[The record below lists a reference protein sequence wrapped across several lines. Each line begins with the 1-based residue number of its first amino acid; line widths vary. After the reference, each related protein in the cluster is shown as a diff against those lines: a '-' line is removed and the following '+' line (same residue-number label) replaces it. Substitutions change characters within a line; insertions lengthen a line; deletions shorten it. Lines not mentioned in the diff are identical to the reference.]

1 MSHKSEAEYIANTHN
16 TARFFTEHRQVG
28 MVLLVA
34 VAVWGWYG
42 YAHMPKRKDPIIPV
56 RVAVASTSWP
66 GATAEEVEQLVS
78 RPVEQTMAQNPFI
91 KAPTAADFGIRS
103 ISFPGLSLVYV
114 QLGDN
119 VSDTK
124 KQFADINLKLNALN
138 SKLPQGAGPIQFN
151 SDFGDTAA
159 MMLTVASPPAN
170 SIDIALRAASIQR
183 AIEQTRAA
191 EPKNT
196 RQPRISIVSAFP
208 TSVAAGVM
216 REAFTAVILGGVEN
230 RTISDPHFFEGSG
243 FIGVDVTSKLSDE
256 QLRAIGEQWIRENLH
271 RSEIHPDSW
280 PAVFIRDPSQ
290 SEPKLAAVAGDR
302 YTYRQLDNFTDLIG
316 RTLQGAPEV
325 AKIDRKGV
333 LPEQIY
339 LTYSQD
345 RLAAYGLQPSNLK
358 DILGARNITLPGG
371 QLEVGPK
378 SIQIDPSGKFT
389 DPRQIGDV
397 IISTSSTSSAG
408 ASSQATAAASSAVA
422 GSSAG
427 VSPVYLRDL
436 VQISRAYQSPAQ
448 YLNYLTWADKDGKWH
463 RSRAVTIAVQMKDG
477 EQIDAFGRSVEAK
490 LAAVKQ
496 YLPEDLII
504 ARTSDQPL
512 QVEENISL
520 FMDALYEAIALVVL
534 VSWLG
539 FWEWR
544 SALLMAISMPVTLA
558 MTFGAMYLL
567 GIDIQQV
574 SVATLI
580 IALGLL
586 VDDPVLAGDSIKRA
600 LAEGHPNII
609 AAWLGPT
616 KLATA
621 IMYATVTNI
630 VAYLPFLMVTGSTGD
645 FLYSLPIVMT
655 CALIASRLV
664 SMTFLPLLAY
674 YLLRP
679 EKKPEKSIEE
689 MREVGFYG
697 WYARIARYSIE
708 HRWQF
713 FFGSLVFLALGVLIF
728 AELKTAFFP
737 EDVQYWS
744 YIDVWLPNDVNLGA
758 TNETALKVEEIVRR
772 QAEKFSAEHADS
784 EHGPALKYITT
795 FVGGGGPRFWFS
807 ASPQL
812 QQLNYAQVLIEVT
825 DKEITPQFIRELQP
839 VLTASIPGARLDA
852 RQLLTNPIDYPI
864 EIRVSSTADVNA
876 TQEADDTRQLR
887 KIADQVEEILRS
899 SPLSERTRNEWG
911 DDSALVELT
920 VDPDRANL
928 AGVTNMDVANSSTAA
943 ISGTTVSVLQE
954 GQKQIPIVARARMA
968 DRAHLS
974 DVENLYV
981 YASQDNS
988 KIPLSQISSVNHDL
1002 VTGRIVRYEQ
1012 FRAMNIRSF
1021 PAAGHLS
1028 SEVLKQV
1035 MPKLEALEASL
1046 PPGYQI
1052 QIGGEYYKTKSGFK
1066 NLAMVMAISTVA
1078 VFLALVFQFK
1088 NAIKPLLVL
1097 AAAPY
1102 GMIGAFLALW
1112 IMGEAFSFM
1121 AFLGVASLVGVIVSH
1136 SIVLFDY
1143 IEERHAVGDDF
1154 ENALIDAGILRLRPV
1169 LITVFATVLALFP
1182 LALHGGPLWKPLC
1195 YAQIGGL
1202 LIATIVTKLQV
1213 PVMYAIFVLD
1223 LKILEWKE
1231 VESAGPSSSTTLPPG
1246 QTYLPASYPE

>member
-28 MVLLVA
+28 FVLLFA
-34 VAVWGWYG
+34 VALWGWYG
-42 YAHMPKRKDPIIPV
+42 YNHMPKRKDPIIPV

-119 VSDTK
+119 VSDPK
-124 KQFADINLKLNALN
+124 KQFSDINLKLIAAN

-170 SIDIALRAASIQR
+170 SIDIALRAGSIQR

-191 EPKNT
+191 EPKNA

-208 TSVAAGVM
+208 TSVAVAVS
-216 REAFTAVILGGVEN
+216 RDSFTAVILGGVEN

-256 QLRAIGEQWIRENLH
+256 QLRAIGDQWIRENLH

-280 PAVFIRDPSQ
+280 PAVFIRNPSDA
-290 SEPKLAAVAGDR
+290 EAKLAAVAGDR
-302 YTYRQLDNFTDLIG
+302 YSYRQLDDFTDLIG

-389 DPRQIGDV
+389 NPRQIGDV
-397 IISTSSTSSAG
+397 IIGSSSIYSAG
-408 ASSQATAAASSAVA
+408 SNSQAAAAASTAKA

-436 VQISRAYQSPAQ
+436 VQISRGYQSPAQ

-463 RSRAVTIAVQMKDG
+463 RSRAVTVAVQMKNG
-477 EQIDAFGRSVEAK
+477 EQVDAFGRSVDAK

-512 QVEENISL
+512 QVKENISL

-567 GIDIQQV
+567 GIDIQQT

-600 LAEGHPNII
+600 LAEGHPNVI

-674 YLLRP
+674 YLLKP
-679 EKKPEKSIEE
+679 EKKQEKSIEE
-689 MREVGFYG
+689 MREAGFYG

-708 HRWQF
+708 HRWKF
-713 FFGSLVFLALGVLIF
+713 FLGSLVFLAIGVLIF
-728 AELKTAFFP
+728 AQLKTAFFP

-772 QAEKFSAEHADS
+772 QAEKFSVEHADNKR
-784 EHGPALKYITT
+784 GPVLKYITT

-876 TQEADDTRQLR
+876 AQEPDDIHQLR
-887 KIADQVEEILRS
+887 RIADQVEEILRS
-899 SPLSERTRNEWG
+899 SSYSERTRNEWG

-943 ISGTTVSVLQE
+943 ISGTTVGVFQE

-1021 PAAGHLS
+1021 PAPGHLS

-1035 MPKLEALEASL
+1035 MPRLEALQASL
-1046 PPGYQI
+1046 PPGYRM
-1052 QIGGEYYKTKSGFK
+1052 QIGGEYDKTKTGFK
-1066 NLAMVMAISTVA
+1066 NLAMVMAISTIA

-1088 NAIKPLLVL
+1088 NAVKPLLVL

-1102 GMIGAFLALW
+1102 GMIGAFFALW

-1231 VESAGPSSSTTLPPG
+1231 IESPGSPPPVLHP
-1246 QTYLPASYPE
+1246 TKPFLPAS

>member
-1 MSHKSEAEYIANTHN
+1 MSHKSEADYIANTHN

-28 MVLLVA
+28 FVLLLIVA
-34 VAVWGWYG
+34 IWGWYG
-42 YAHMPKRKDPIIPV
+42 YEKMPKRKDPVIPM

-66 GATAEEVEQLVS
+66 GATAQEVEQLVS
-78 RPVEQTMAQNPFI
+78 RPIEQTMAQNAFI
-91 KAPTAADFGIRS
+91 MGPTPTDFGIRS

-114 QLGDN
+114 QLEDT
-119 VSDTK
+119 VKDTK
-124 KQFADINLKLNALN
+124 KQFADINLKLDALN

-151 SDFGDTAA
+151 SDFGNTAA

-170 SIDIALRAASIQR
+170 PLDITLRARSMQR
-183 AIEQTRAA
+183 AIEHTRAA
-191 EPKNT
+191 EP
-196 RQPRISIVSAFP
+196 RRAPQPRISIVYSFP
-208 TSVAAGVM
+208 VSVAASVV
-216 REAFTAVILGGVEN
+216 RDSFTAVINAGAERGA
-230 RTISDPHFFEGSG
+230 ISDPHMFEGSG
-243 FIGVDVTSKLSDE
+243 FIGVDVSSRLSDE
-256 QLRAIGEQWIRENLH
+256 QLQRFGEQWTRENLH
-271 RSEIHPDSW
+271 RSEIHPDAW
-280 PAVFIRDPSQ
+280 PAVFIRYPSEIE
-290 SEPKLAAVAGDR
+290 SKLATVARDR
-302 YTYRQLDNFTDLIG
+302 YSYRQLDDFTDLIS

-325 AKIDRKGV
+325 AKIERKGV
-333 LPEQIY
+333 LSEQVF
-339 LTYSQD
+339 LNYSQD
-345 RLAAYGLQPSNLK
+345 RLAQYGLQPSNLK

-378 SIQIDPSGKFT
+378 NILIDPSGKFT

-397 IISTSSTSSAG
+397 IISTSSSAG
-408 ASSQATAAASSAVA
+408 TSTSTTQ
-422 GSSAG
+422 
-427 VSPVYLRDL
+427 SPVYLRDL
-436 VQISRAYQSPAQ
+436 VQISRGYQSPPQ
-448 YLNYLTWADKDGKWH
+448 YLNYFTWADKNGAWH
-463 RSRAVTIAVQMKDG
+463 RSRAITVAVQMKDG
-477 EQIDAFGRSVEAK
+477 EQIGAFGKSVESK
-490 LAAVKQ
+490 LETVRQ

-512 QVEENISL
+512 QVKENISL

-534 VSWLG
+534 VSWIG

-544 SALLMAISMPVTLA
+544 SALLMAISMPITLA
-558 MTFGAMYLL
+558 MTFGAMYML
-567 GIDIQQV
+567 GIDIQQT

-586 VDDPVLAGDSIKRA
+586 VDDPVLAGDSIKQT
-600 LAEGHPNII
+600 LAEGYPNSI

-630 VAYLPFLMVTGSTGD
+630 VAYLPFLLVTGSPGN

-655 CALIASRLV
+655 CALVASRLM
-664 SMTFLPLLAY
+664 SMTFLPLLGY
-674 YLLRP
+674 YLLRA
-679 EKKPEKSIEE
+679 EKKHKKSLEE

-697 WYARIARYSIE
+697 WYAHIARYSIE
-708 HRWQF
+708 HRWKF
-713 FFGSLVFLALGVLIF
+713 FYASLVVLALGFFILSRMN
-728 AELKTAFFP
+728 TMFFP

-758 TNETALKVEEIVRR
+758 TNDTALKVEDIVR
-772 QAEKFSAEHADS
+772 QQSQKFNTEY
-784 EHGPALKYITT
+784 GPALRYLTT

-812 QQLNYAQVLIEVT
+812 QQLNYAQVVIEVT
-825 DKEITPQFIRELQP
+825 DKEITPQFIKSLQQ
-839 VLTASIPGARLDA
+839 VLTAAIPGTRLDA
-852 RQLLTNPIDYPI
+852 RQLLTNPLDYPI

-876 TQEADDTRQLR
+876 SQEADDISQMRR
-887 KIADQVEEILRS
+887 IANQIEGILRS
-899 SPLSERTRNEWG
+899 SPLAERTRNEWG
-911 DDSALVELT
+911 EDSALVELT
-920 VDPDRANL
+920 IDPDRANL
-928 AGVTNMDVANSSTAA
+928 AGVTNMDVANSTTAA
-943 ISGTTVSVLQE
+943 ISGTTVGVLRE

-968 DRAHLS
+968 DRARLS

-988 KIPLSQISSVNHDL
+988 KVPLSQISSVNHDL
-1002 VTGRIVRYEQ
+1002 VNGRIVRLEQ

-1021 PAAGHLS
+1021 PVAGHLS
-1028 SEVLKQV
+1028 SEVLKQI
-1035 MPKLEALEASL
+1035 MPRLQALQNSL

-1066 NLAMVMAISTVA
+1066 NLAMVMVISTLA

-1102 GMIGAFLALW
+1102 GMVGAFLALW
-1112 IMGEAFSFM
+1112 IMHEPFGFM
-1121 AFLGVASLVGVIVSH
+1121 AFLGLASLVGVIVSH

-1143 IEERHAVGDDF
+1143 IEERHIAGDDF

-1182 LALHGGPLWKPLC
+1182 LAMHGGPLWKPLC

-1223 LKILEWKE
+1223 FKILKW
-1231 VESAGPSSSTTLPPG
+1231 STIKDASPVVAVPAVD
-1246 QTYLPASYPE
+1246 TYLPAGQPK

>member
-1 MSHKSEAEYIANTHN
+1 MSHKSEAEYIAHTHN
-16 TARFFTEHRQVG
+16 TARFFTDHRQVG
-28 MVLLVA
+28 FVLLFA
-34 VAVWGWYG
+34 MAVWGWYG

-56 RVAVASTSWP
+56 RVAVASTNWP

-78 RPVEQTMAQNPFI
+78 RPVEQTMAQNPFV
-91 KAPTAADFGIRS
+91 KGPTAADFGIRS

-114 QLGDN
+114 QLADN

-124 KQFADINLKLNALN
+124 KQFADINLKLIALN
-138 SKLPQGAGPIQFN
+138 SRLPQGAGPIQFN

-170 SIDIALRAASIQR
+170 SIDLSLRAASIR
-183 AIEQTRAA
+183 RVIEQTRAA
-191 EPKNT
+191 ETKNAH
-196 RQPRISIVSAFP
+196 QPRISIISAFP
-208 TSVAAGVM
+208 TSIAPAMV
-216 REAFTAVILGGVEN
+216 REPFNAVILGGVEN
-230 RTISDPHFFEGSG
+230 KTVSDPHFFEGSG
-243 FIGVDVTSKLSDE
+243 FIGVDVASQLSDE
-256 QLRAIGEQWIRENLH
+256 QLRAIGDEWIRQNLH

-280 PAVFIRDPSQ
+280 PAVFIRDPSETE
-290 SEPKLAAVAGDR
+290 SRLATVAGDR
-302 YTYRQLDNFTDLIG
+302 YSYRQLDDFTDLIG

-339 LTYSQD
+339 LNYSQD
-345 RLAAYGLQPSNLK
+345 RLASYGLQPSNLK
-358 DILGARNITLPGG
+358 DILGVRNITLPGG

-378 SIQIDPSGKFT
+378 NIQIDPSGKFT

-397 IISTSSTSSAG
+397 IIGTSSTSASGATSQAAAG
-408 ASSQATAAASSAVA
+408 ASTAAG

-436 VQISRAYQSPAQ
+436 VQISRGYQSPAK
-448 YLNYLTWADKDGKWH
+448 YLNYLTWADKEGKWH
-463 RSRAVTIAVQMKDG
+463 RSRAVTVAVQMKDG
-477 EQIDAFGRSVEAK
+477 EQIDAFGRSVDAK

-512 QVEENISL
+512 QVKENIGL

-534 VSWLG
+534 VSWVG

-544 SALLMAISMPVTLA
+544 SALLMAISMPITLA

-567 GIDIQQV
+567 GIDIQQT

-600 LAEGHPNII
+600 MAEGHPNGI

-645 FLYSLPIVMT
+645 FLYSLPVVMT
-655 CALIASRLV
+655 CALVASRLM
-664 SMTFLPLLAY
+664 SMTFLPLCAF

-679 EKKPEKSIEE
+679 EKKAEKSIEE
-689 MREVGFYG
+689 MREAGFYG

-708 HRWQF
+708 HRWTF
-713 FFGSLVFLALGVLIF
+713 FFGSLVFLVIGGVIF
-728 AELKTAFFP
+728 AQLKTAFFP

-758 TNETALKVEEIVRR
+758 TNETALRVEEIVRKE
-772 QAEKFSAEHADS
+772 AEKFSTEHTDNGQ
-784 EHGPALKYITT
+784 GPALRYITT

-812 QQLNYAQVLIEVT
+812 QQLNYAQVLVEVT

-852 RQLLTNPIDYPI
+852 RQLLTNPVDYPI

-876 TQEADDTRQLR
+876 TQEDDDIRNLR
-887 KIADQVEEILRS
+887 RIADQVEAVLRS
-899 SPLSERTRNEWG
+899 SQLADRTRNEWG
-911 DDSALVELT
+911 DDNTLVELT

-943 ISGTTVSVLQE
+943 ISGSTVGVLQE

-981 YASQDNS
+981 YASQDSS

-1021 PAAGHLS
+1021 PAPGHLS

-1035 MPKLEALEASL
+1035 MPKLDALKASL

-1052 QIGGEYYKTKSGFK
+1052 QVGGEYDKTKTGFK
-1066 NLAMVMAISTVA
+1066 NLAMVMGISTVA

-1112 IMGEAFSFM
+1112 VMGEPFSFM

-1202 LIATIVTKLQV
+1202 LIATVVTKLQV

-1223 LKILEWKE
+1223 LKILEWKQ
-1231 VESAGPSSSTTLPPG
+1231 VEGSENSPALLASNPPG
-1246 QTYLPASYPE
+1246 SPVSYAK

>member
-16 TARFFTEHRQVG
+16 TARFFTEHRQVALI
-28 MVLLVA
+28 LLMA
-34 VAVWGWYG
+34 VALWGWYG
-42 YAHMPKRKDPIIPV
+42 YRHMPKRKDPRIPV
-56 RVAVASTSWP
+56 RVAVASTQWP

-91 KAPTAADFGIRS
+91 KAPTPADFGIRS

-114 QLGDN
+114 QLDDS
-119 VSDTK
+119 VKDTK

-138 SKLPQGAGPIQFN
+138 SKLPQGAGPVQFN

-170 SIDIALRAASIQR
+170 PVDIALRARSMQR

-191 EPKNT
+191 EPGNAPK
-196 RQPRISIVSAFP
+196 PRISVIYAFP
-208 TSVAAGVM
+208 LSVSPDLVESSFVSVVHAAV
-216 REAFTAVILGGVEN
+216 ESKAVA
-230 RTISDPHFFEGSG
+230 DPHMFQGSG
-243 FIGVDVTSKLSDE
+243 FIGVDITSKLSNE
-256 QLRAIGEQWIRENLH
+256 QLRMLGQQWVEDNLH
-271 RSEIHPDSW
+271 RSELHPDAW
-280 PAVFIRDPSQ
+280 RAVLVRNPADAEAR
-290 SEPKLAAVAGDR
+290 LAEVAGDR
-302 YTYRQLDNFTDLIG
+302 YSYRELDDFTDLIG
-316 RTLQGAPEV
+316 RTLQGAPGV
-325 AKIDRKGV
+325 AKVDRKGV

-339 LTYSQD
+339 LDYSQQ

-371 QLEVGPK
+371 ALEVGAK

-389 DPRQIGDV
+389 KPQQIGDV
-397 IISTSSTSSAG
+397 IVSSSSSSPSPAG
-408 ASSQATAAASSAVA
+408 PPN
-422 GSSAG
+422 
-427 VSPVYLRDL
+427 PVYLRDL
-436 VQISRAYQSPAQ
+436 VDIYRGYQSPAR
-448 YLNYLTWADKDGKWH
+448 YLNYLTWADKGGASH
-463 RSRAVTIAVQMKDG
+463 RSRAVTLAVQMKDG
-477 EQIDAFGRSVEAK
+477 EQIDAFGRSVNAK

-496 YLPEDLII
+496 YLPDDLII

-534 VSWLG
+534 VSWIG

-544 SALLMAISMPVTLA
+544 SALLMAICMPITLA

-567 GIDIQQV
+567 GLDLQQV

-586 VDDPVLAGDSIKRA
+586 VDDPVLAGDSIKRT
-600 LAEGHPNII
+600 LAEGHPNVV

-621 IMYATVTNI
+621 IMYATITNI

-645 FLYSLPIVMT
+645 FLHSLPIVMT
-655 CALIASRLV
+655 CALIASRIV

-674 YLLRP
+674 YLLRS
-679 EKKPEKSIEE
+679 EKKPEKSLEE
-689 MREVGFYG
+689 MRAAGFYG
-697 WYARIARYSIE
+697 WYTRVARYSIE
-708 HRWQF
+708 HRWKF
-713 FFGSLVFLALGVLIF
+713 FIGSLAFLVLGFFVFTRLNS
-728 AELKTAFFP
+728 AFFP

-744 YIDVWLPNDVNLGA
+744 YIDVWLPNDANLDA
-758 TNETALKVEEIVRR
+758 TNQTAFRVEEIVRE
-772 QAEKFSAEHADS
+772 QARKYEKEHEGKSD
-784 EHGPALKYITT
+784 HPTPVLRYITT

-812 QQLNYAQVLIEVT
+812 QQLNYAQVLLEVT
-825 DKEITPQFIRELQP
+825 DKEITPQFIKELQP

-864 EIRVSSTADVNA
+864 EIRIASTADVNA
-876 TQEADDTRQLR
+876 SQEKDDIRQLR
-887 KIADQVEEILRS
+887 KIAGQVEDILRS
-899 SPLSERTRNEWG
+899 EPYAERTRNEWG
-911 DDSALVELT
+911 DDNTQIALT
-920 VDPDRANL
+920 VNPDRANL
-928 AGVTNMDVANSSTAA
+928 AGVTNMDVANSSTAG
-943 ISGTTVSVLQE
+943 ISGTTVTAFQE
-954 GQKQIPIVARARMA
+954 GQKQIPVVARMRMDERAR
-968 DRAHLS
+968 LS
-974 DVENLYV
+974 DIQDLYV
-981 YASQDNS
+981 YSSETGS
-988 KIPLSQISSVNHDL
+988 KVLLTQISDVDHDL
-1002 VTGRIVRYEQ
+1002 VNGRIVRMEQ
-1012 FRAMNIRSF
+1012 FRTINVRSF
-1021 PAAGHLS
+1021 PIAGHLS
-1028 SEVLKQV
+1028 SEVLKAA
-1035 MPKLEALEASL
+1035 MPRLLALQASL
-1046 PPGYQI
+1046 PPGYEM

-1066 NLAMVMAISTVA
+1066 NLALVMAISTFA

-1102 GMIGAFLALW
+1102 GMVGAFFALW
-1112 IMGEAFSFM
+1112 IMHEPFGFM

-1143 IEERHAVGDDF
+1143 IEERHIQGDDF

-1223 LKILEWKE
+1223 LKVLEWKT
-1231 VESAGPSSSTTLPPG
+1231 VEKSPEATD
-1246 QTYLPASYPE
+1246 LPAQYHPRLSPAGTQL

>member
-16 TARFFTEHRQVG
+16 TARFFTERRQVG
-28 MVLLVA
+28 FVLLLIVSL
-34 VAVWGWYG
+34 WGWYG
-42 YAHMPKRKDPIIPV
+42 YKNMPKRKDPIIPV

-66 GATAEEVEQLVS
+66 GATAEEIEQLVT

-91 KAPTAADFGIRS
+91 KGPTPADFGIRS

-114 QLGDN
+114 QLGDK

-159 MMLTVASPPAN
+159 MMLTVASPPATE
-170 SIDIALRAASIQR
+170 IDIALRARSIQR
-183 AIEQTRAA
+183 AIEQTRAEESGNA
-191 EPKNT
+191 P
-196 RQPRISIVSAFP
+196 QPRLSIVYAFP
-208 TSVAAGVM
+208 ASVASALI
-216 REAFTAVILGGVEN
+216 REPFTTVVKAAVEN
-230 RTISDPHFFEGSG
+230 RAILDPHFFEGSG
-243 FIGVDVTSKLSDE
+243 FIGVDVTTNLSDE
-256 QLRAIGEQWIRENLH
+256 QLRVFGNRWIKENLH
-271 RSEIHPDSW
+271 RSEIHPDAW
-280 PAVFIRDPSQ
+280 QATFIRNPSDA
-290 SEPKLAAVAGDR
+290 ERALAAVAGDR
-302 YTYRQLDNFTDLIG
+302 YSYRELDDFTDLIG

-333 LPEQIY
+333 LPEQVY
-339 LTYSQD
+339 LDYSQD

-371 QLEVGPK
+371 QLEVDTK

-389 DPRQIGDV
+389 SPKQIGDV
-397 IISTSSTSSAG
+397 IISTSSSA
-408 ASSQATAAASSAVA
+408 SQ
-422 GSSAG
+422 
-427 VSPVYLRDL
+427 SPVYLRDL
-436 VQISRAYQSPAQ
+436 VQISRGYQSPAK
-448 YLNYLTWADKDGKWH
+448 YLNYFSWADKDGKWH
-463 RSRAVTIAVQMKDG
+463 RSRAVTVAVQMKDG
-477 EQIDAFGRSVEAK
+477 EQIDAFGKSVEAK
-490 LAAVKQ
+490 LEAVKR
-496 YLPEDLII
+496 YLPDDLII

-512 QVEENISL
+512 QVNENISL

-534 VSWLG
+534 VSWMG

-558 MTFGAMYLL
+558 ITFGSMYLL

-586 VDDPVLAGDSIKRA
+586 VDDPVLAGDAVKRT

-645 FLYSLPIVMT
+645 FLFSLPIVMT
-655 CALIASRLV
+655 CALVASRLV

-679 EKKPEKSIEE
+679 EKKREKTVEE
-689 MREVGFYG
+689 MREAGFYG

-708 HRWQF
+708 HRWTF
-713 FFGSLVFLALGVLIF
+713 FFGSLVFLVIGFFIF
-728 AELKTAFFP
+728 SRLNTAFFP

-758 TNETALKVEEIVRR
+758 TNETALRVEEVVRQ
-772 QAEKFSAEHADS
+772 QAEKFSTEHES
-784 EHGPALKYITT
+784 GKHTPVLRYVTT

-825 DKEITPQFIRELQP
+825 DKEFTPQFIKELQP

-876 TQEADDTRQLR
+876 SQEDEDIRQLR
-887 KIADQVEEILRS
+887 RIANQIEDILRS

-911 DDSALVELT
+911 DDNALIELT
-920 VDPDRANL
+920 IDPDRANL

-954 GQKQIPIVARARMA
+954 GQKQIPVVARARMA

-974 DVENLYV
+974 DVKNLYV
-981 YASQDNS
+981 YASQDSS
-988 KIPLSQISSVNHDL
+988 KIPLSQISNVNHEL
-1002 VTGRIVRYEQ
+1002 VAGRIVRMEQ

-1021 PAAGHLS
+1021 PIAGHLS
-1028 SEVLKQV
+1028 SEIFKQI
-1035 MPKLEALEASL
+1035 MPRLQALEDSL

-1052 QIGGEYYKTKSGFK
+1052 QIGGEYYKTKAGFK
-1066 NLAMVMAISTVA
+1066 NLAIVMAISTLA

-1112 IMGEAFSFM
+1112 IMGEPFGFM

-1143 IEERHAVGDDF
+1143 IEERHIAGDDF

-1182 LALHGGPLWKPLC
+1182 LAMHGGPLWKPLC

-1202 LIATIVTKLQV
+1202 LIATVVTKLQV

-1223 LKILEWKE
+1223 LKILEWNAVE
-1231 VESAGPSSSTTLPPG
+1231 ESATPATSGLTPPPP
-1246 QTYLPASYPE
+1246 YLSASHPE